1 MDLSGERAE
10 SSDVVRLWVRKALA
24 CAVCEPID
32 DPGDGYF
39 ARTPRAPGAWSTGA
53 TPALALAE
61 LESVLA
67 GWAAVRLDRGLEVPG
82 LEDLADA
89 ARA

>member
-1 MDLSGERAE
+1 MR
-10 SSDVVRLWVRKALA
+10 RWVRKALVDA
-24 CAVCEPID
+24 ECEPID

-39 ARTPRAPGAWSTGA
+39 AKTPRAPGAWSTGA

-61 LESVLA
+61 LESVLS

-82 LEDLADA
+82 TEPRSLI
-89 ARA
+89 